1 MQEKI
6 CDPLQRNQ
14 PYKCQQI
21 IFQIC
26 WFYKMLQVSLNDD
39 TWIFIF
45 CSKFHPSQIDLSV
58 ENSFWFVSCDMFIGV
73 WTCISKHVLATYSRL
88 CDSESHINMNNL
100 HKTAT
105 GSSKPLILHLHLFKI
120 HPPCAGNYSYTDH
133 RGCMDP
139 SENSPFY
146 LVEFK
151 TVTCTFNHF
160 FFLCKTNIL

>member
-58 ENSFWFVSCDMFIGV
+58 ENSFWFASCDMFIGV
-73 WTCISKHVLATYSRL
+73 WTCISKHVLQLTAGFVIMSHILTWIAYIRQQLVLPSLWYYTYTCLKSTLPVQEITVTQTTEGVWIRVRIAHFIWLNSRL
-88 CDSESHINMNNL
+88 
-100 HKTAT
+100 
-105 GSSKPLILHLHLFKI
+105 
-120 HPPCAGNYSYTDH
+120 
-133 RGCMDP
+133 
-139 SENSPFY
+139 
-146 LVEFK
+146 
-151 TVTCTFNHF
+151 
-160 FFLCKTNIL
+160 